1 MKFQIDLEE
10 NKILFIEPFTKHDL
24 EKVLNLLNIDGVE
37 EWKVDMYSDYKP
49 NPLPPPTD
57 TTGWWQNPNPLPPPT
72 DNTGWWQNPYIIT
85 STGSESINFT
95 NNSSTTELETIYN

>member
-10 NKILFIEPFTKHDL
+10 KKILFTEPFTKHDL

-37 EWKVDMYSDYKP
+37 EWKVDMYNDYKP
-49 NPLPPPTD
+49 NPL
-57 TTGWWQNPNPLPPPT
+57 LPPT

-85 STGSESINFT
+85 STGSESIKFT

>member
-10 NKILFIEPFTKHDL
+10 KKILFTEPFTKHDL
-24 EKVLNLLNIDGVE
+24 EKVLNLLNIDDVE
-37 EWKVDMYSDYKP
+37 EWKVDMYNDYKP
-49 NPLPPPTD
+49 NPL
-57 TTGWWQNPNPLPPPT
+57 LPPT

-85 STGSESINFT
+85 STATESINFT

>member
-10 NKILFIEPFTKHDL
+10 KKILFTEPFTKHDL

-49 NPLPPPTD
+49 NPLPPP
-57 TTGWWQNPNPLPPPT
+57 PT

-85 STGSESINFT
+85 STGSESIKFT

>member
-10 NKILFIEPFTKHDL
+10 KKILFTEPFTKHDL
-24 EKVLNLLNIDGVE
+24 EKVLNLLNIDDVE
-37 EWKVDMYSDYKP
+37 EWKVDMYNDYKP
-49 NPLPPPTD
+49 NPL
-57 TTGWWQNPNPLPPPT
+57 LPPT

-85 STGSESINFT
+85 STGSESIKFT

>member
-10 NKILFIEPFTKHDL
+10 KKILFTEPFTKHDL
-24 EKVLNLLNIDGVE
+24 EKVLNLLNIDDVE
-37 EWKVDMYSDYKP
+37 EWKVDMYSDYK
-49 NPLPPPTD
+49 
-57 TTGWWQNPNPLPPPT
+57 PNPLPPPT

-85 STGSESINFT
+85 STGSESIKFT

>member
-10 NKILFIEPFTKHDL
+10 KKILFTEPFTKHDL
-24 EKVLNLLNIDGVE
+24 EKVLNLLNIDDVE
-37 EWKVDMYSDYKP
+37 EWKVDMYNDYKP
-49 NPLPPPTD
+49 NPLLPPTD
-57 TTGWWQNPNPLPPPT
+57 NTGWWQNPY

-85 STGSESINFT
+85 STATESINFT

>member
-57 TTGWWQNPNPLPPPT
+57 
-72 DNTGWWQNPYIIT
+72 NTGWWQNPYIIT

>member
-10 NKILFIEPFTKHDL
+10 KKILFTEPFTKHDL
-24 EKVLNLLNIDGVE
+24 EKVLSLLNIDDVE
-37 EWKVDMYSDYKP
+37 EWKVDMYNDYKP
-49 NPLPPPTD
+49 NPL
-57 TTGWWQNPNPLPPPT
+57 LPPT

-85 STGSESINFT
+85 STGSESIKFT

>member
-10 NKILFIEPFTKHDL
+10 KKILFTEPFTKNDL

-37 EWKVDMYSDYKP
+37 EWKVDMTDDYKP
-49 NPLPPPTD
+49 DPRPYI
-57 TTGWWQNPNPLPPPT
+57 PPT

-85 STGSESINFT
+85 STGTESIKYT
-95 NNSSTTELETIYN
+95 NNNSTSELDTIYN

>member
-10 NKILFIEPFTKHDL
+10 KKILFTEPFTKHDL
-24 EKVLNLLNIDGVE
+24 EKVLSLLNIDDVE

-49 NPLPPPTD
+49 NPL
-57 TTGWWQNPNPLPPPT
+57 LPPT

-85 STGSESINFT
+85 STGSESIKFT